1 MFQKAYQLAWLVGA
15 LAILVAPACAPAQSN
30 PQRITF
36 LTNYTFAGR
45 DTPYFVGRE
54 KGFFREEGFDVMIE
68 PATGSGFVVTA
79 VDSHKAD
86 YGMADPG
93 SVIKGVARGAK
104 IKGFMVFMDVT
115 TSGLASFKPY
125 PTPRSLFGTRIAAA
139 ETDDARVILPIIY
152 HQQGLDISKVH
163 WIAADPSVYVSL
175 LLSGQTDL
183 YTASLDGD
191 IPALEAIVAP
201 QNRKVYFASFA
212 EWGYDPFGYLL
223 VTQADRIANHPD
235 EVKRFAAAIA
245 KSVAYS
251 VAHPK
256 EAAAIMAKDNPTL
269 KPETLQAQWSQSIK
283 AIETPYVKEH
293 GYGVATT
300 ERVERT
306 IDLVSQ
312 SIKLPRKPGAQ
323 EVFAEGMVG
332 K

>member
-1 MFQKAYQLAWLVGA
+1 MFRRMVHITWLFAAFAAAAIPA
-15 LAILVAPACAPAQSN
+15 LAQAPAQK
-30 PQRITF
+30 ITF

-45 DTPYFVGRE
+45 DTPYFVGVD
-54 KGFFREEGFDVMIE
+54 KGFFKQAGFDVTIE

-79 VDSHKAD
+79 VDSRKAD

-93 SVIKGVARGAK
+93 SVIKGVANGAK

-115 TSGLASFKPY
+115 TSGLASLKPY
-125 PTPRSLFGTRIAAA
+125 ETPQSLYGARIAAA
-139 ETDDARVILPIIY
+139 ETDDARIILPIIF
-152 HQQGLDISKVH
+152 HGKGLDISKVH

-201 QNRKVYFASFA
+201 QKKTVYFASFA
-212 EWGYDPFGYLL
+212 DWGYDPFGYLL
-223 VTQADRIANHPD
+223 VTQTDRIAAHPD

-245 KSVAYS
+245 QAVAWSVAN
-251 VAHPK
+251 PE
-256 EAAAIMAKDNPTL
+256 EAAAIMAKVNPTL
-269 KPETLQAQWSQSIK
+269 KPETVRAQWLQSIK

-293 GYGVATT
+293 GYGVATP
-300 ERVERT
+300 ERVQRT
-306 IDLVSQ
+306 IDLVGQ
-312 SIKLPRKPGAQ
+312 SIKLPSKPAADA
-323 EVFAEGMVG
+323 VFAEGMIA